1 MGTLPVVVPFPGHTL
16 TPPLPEANL
25 LTLDA
30 NRKLVLESS
39 SEGEVETPK
48 KGKGSRKRKPEE
60 GLTGR
65 KEKKRKE
72 REQEVAEQLSPIG
85 K

>member
-16 TPPLPEANL
+16 TPPLPDPNKL
-25 LTLDA
+25 NLDA
-30 NRKLVLESS
+30 SRKLMLESG
-39 SEGEVETPK
+39 SEGDADTPK
-48 KGKGSRKRKPEE
+48 KGKGSKKRKPDD

-65 KEKKRKE
+65 KEKKQKQ
-72 REQEVAEQLSPIG
+72 REQDVAELSPVG

>member
-1 MGTLPVVVPFPGHTL
+1 MGPLPVLVPFPGHTL
-16 TPPLPEANL
+16 TPPLPDANL
-25 LTLDA
+25 LNLDP

-39 SEGEVETPK
+39 SEGEADTPK
-48 KGKGSRKRKPEE
+48 KGKGSKKRKPDE

-65 KEKKRKE
+65 KEKKQKQRV
-72 REQEVAEQLSPIG
+72 QDVAELSPVG